1 MTNKLEGGLVDC
13 ARQSLSPSQQAMHT
27 AAARM
32 ALCDDRSA
40 RQGSSR
46 SGSAITPD
54 VTEQRFCRARR
65 KVGPVAIRKQ
75 TIERQ
80 ANALVAR
87 VLQPGDR
94 IISGVYSMT
103 GPNPMY
109 GWMLAAIIAAAL
121 SGAVGATGVTYYVI
135 LIGVFIVASVPSAFT
150 DHYYV
155 AVTRRQVVFVKM
167 NGFTNRPKQISST
180 APLHGVGGIS
190 DYRPNTLGWSS
201 FRYTVP
207 TAPPL
212 RLNVPGGF
220 LIPSGSW
227 RRELDALVGAFG
239 VPVR

>member
-1 MTNKLEGGLVDC
+1 MTGRG
-13 ARQSLSPSQQAMHT
+13 RT
-27 AAARM
+27 AAAAVRRM
-32 ALCDDRSA
+32 
-40 RQGSSR
+40 
-46 SGSAITPD
+46 PD
-54 VTEQRFCRARR
+54 VTEQRLCRAQR

-75 TIERQ
+75 TIKRQ

-87 VLQPGDR
+87 ALQPGDQ

-109 GWMLAAIIAAAL
+109 GSVLGVVIAATLCIVA
-121 SGAVGATGVTYYVI
+121 GATGVVYYVI
-135 LIGVFIVASVPSAFT
+135 FIGVLIVTSVPAAVT

-155 AVTRRQVVFVKM
+155 AVTRQQVIFVKM
-167 NGFTNRPKQISST
+167 NGFTNRPERISSA
-180 APLHGVGGIS
+180 APLHSAGRIS
-190 DYRPNTLGWSS
+190 DYQANALGWSS